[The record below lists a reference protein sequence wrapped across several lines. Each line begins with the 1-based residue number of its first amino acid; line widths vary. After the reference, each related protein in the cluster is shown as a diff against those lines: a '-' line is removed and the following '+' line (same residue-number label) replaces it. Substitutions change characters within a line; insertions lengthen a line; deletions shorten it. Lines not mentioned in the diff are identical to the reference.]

1 MKTPDKWPI
10 ISESVF
16 LIYFFFLSDFMLIM
30 ESNIYHKTH
39 AAP

>member
-1 MKTPDKWPI
+1 MTDHIEICFPD
-10 ISESVF
+10 
-16 LIYFFFLSDFMLIM
+16 LFFFKSDFMLIM

>member
-1 MKTPDKWPI
+1 MTDHIGICFPDF
-10 ISESVF
+10 S
-16 LIYFFFLSDFMLIM
+16 FFFLSDFMLIM

>member
-16 LIYFFFLSDFMLIM
+16 LIYFFLSDFMLIM